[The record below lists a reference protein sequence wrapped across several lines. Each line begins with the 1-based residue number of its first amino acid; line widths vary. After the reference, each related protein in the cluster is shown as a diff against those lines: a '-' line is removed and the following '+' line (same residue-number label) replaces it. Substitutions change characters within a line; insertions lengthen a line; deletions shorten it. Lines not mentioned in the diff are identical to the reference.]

1 MFEVDR
7 IVAIIKPTQ
16 KMLDFLLSL
25 PHGKE
30 DISLNQLR
38 NDCSALLI
46 PAFTSPKQARQ
57 FIERH
62 YPGIFENELEA
73 WDVAQSLWPQDRT
86 VEKFQAWFDIEFH
99 SLVYDISEFDQ
110 LVKENQSSN

>member
-7 IVAIIKPTQ
+7 ITAIIKPTQ

-30 DISLNQLR
+30 DLTLTQLR
-38 NDCSALLI
+38 EDCTALLI
-46 PAFTSPKQARQ
+46 PAFNGPKQARQ

-62 YPGIFENELEA
+62 YMGIFENELEA
-73 WDVAQSLWPQDRT
+73 WGVTESLWPADRS
-86 VEKFQAWFDIEFH
+86 VDKFHQWFEVEFH
-99 SLVYDISEFDQ
+99 SLVYDISEFDK
-110 LVKENQSSN
+110 LASANQQ